1 MPVPPDTVRMEI
13 PASRLDEL
21 PPGASFH
28 GRSGRASV
36 DVSRRGDTIRVT
48 ASCDSLQALCDLY
61 ERTSAAWQRRYEEM
75 EGLYKEEVE
84 RRSNPVRTFFAGF
97 GAGIFIGI
105 LIDILLYIIIIKKQK
120 KNG

>member
-36 DVSRRGDTIRVT
+36 DVSRRGGNLVVT
-48 ASCDSLQALCDLY
+48 ASCDSLQALCHYY
-61 ERTSAAWQRRYEEM
+61 ERTSAAWQERYEEM
-75 EGLYKEEVE
+75 AGLYEEEVKQ
-84 RRSNPVRTFFAGF
+84 RSNPVRRFFAGF
-97 GAGIFIGI
+97 AAGLFIGT
-105 LIDILLYIIIIKKQK
+105 LINILLYIIIKKEKQ
-120 KNG
+120 NG